1 MLFLSGPADMRG
13 DGHALLAVFEHY
25 MSDEPGTARNRMI
38 SAPSGAADASLAP
51 YTAPASAATSRG
63 RQRLGAGQF
72 DQALSAGS
80 ALTQREAA
88 APARPPGR
96 HLSSS
101 TVTSWLPGLMGGMR

>member
-38 SAPSGAADASLAP
+38 STPSGAADASLAP
-51 YTAPASAATSRG
+51 DTAPALDATSQA

-72 DQALSAGS
+72 DQAISADS

-88 APARPPGR
+88 APERSPGR

>member
-38 SAPSGAADASLAP
+38 STPSGAADASLAP
-51 YTAPASAATSRG
+51 DTAPALDATSQA

-72 DQALSAGS
+72 DQAFSADSRSPS
-80 ALTQREAA
+80 ARQQPRSGLRAGICHH
-88 APARPPGR
+88 PP
-96 HLSSS
+96 
-101 TVTSWLPGLMGGMR
+101 